1 MVNLIIPSCFLITVD
16 LFSFLLPP
24 QSVDRSAFKMTLILG
39 YTVFLLLMNDL
50 LPVTGNTIPIINV
63 FLSLS
68 LSLMV
73 ASLLETII
81 VTHIQNSSNKK
92 QVPRWV
98 SILVLQY
105 IAPVICLPLKPQSN
119 KVTVHLNPYHVQV
132 VTSGENS
139 NPAIQSWLN
148 STDHQPMKSARDPEV
163 MEELRRLSQDLRS
176 IRLQVANHL
185 EGTQASEEWAKIG
198 IDEDQSTITPYV
210 YIDSKG
216 HVIDEKPLKVVSSC
230 KLGILRFGNSHG
242 SGLGQSAER
251 ILSQSREVLQ
261 TEGEWELLNITAAES
276 LYYLDGGGYHDI
288 VFNILLK
295 RRPALYVVNLI
306 IPSCS
311 LITVDL
317 FSFLLPPQSVDRSA
331 FKMTLILGYTVFLLL
346 MNDLLPVT
354 GNTTPVINV
363 FFSISL
369 VPFIL
374 HYSNPTS
381 DYCGHAG
388 SFPVSTTWE
397 IKPRPIAVDHQ
408 PEKSARDPV
417 MEELRKLSQD
427 LRSVSRLVERHFKE
441 PQTLCDW
448 TFIGIVLD
456 RFLFLI
462 YVLFLFSTLVA
473 ISVLWTF

>member
-105 IAPVICLPLKPQSN
+105 IAPIICLPLKPQSN
-119 KVTVHLNPYHVQV
+119 KVTVHLNPYL
-132 VTSGENS
+132 TSGENS
-139 NPAIQSWLN
+139 NPALQSWLN

-198 IDEDQSTITPYV
+198 S
-210 YIDSKG
+210 
-216 HVIDEKPLKVVSSC
+216 VIDRL
-230 KLGILRFGNSHG
+230 LFIIYFIF
-242 SGLGQSAER
+242 
-251 ILSQSREVLQ
+251 ILS
-261 TEGEWELLNITAAES
+261 
-276 LYYLDGGGYHDI
+276 
-288 VFNILLK
+288 
-295 RRPALYVVNLI
+295 
-306 IPSCS
+306 
-311 LITVDL
+311 
-317 FSFLLPPQSVDRSA
+317 SFLCVA
-331 FKMTLILGYTVFLLL
+331 F
-346 MNDLLPVT
+346 
-354 GNTTPVINV
+354 
-363 FFSISL
+363 
-369 VPFIL
+369 
-374 HYSNPTS
+374 
-381 DYCGHAG
+381 
-388 SFPVSTTWE
+388 
-397 IKPRPIAVDHQ
+397 
-408 PEKSARDPV
+408 
-417 MEELRKLSQD
+417 
-427 LRSVSRLVERHFKE
+427 
-441 PQTLCDW
+441 
-448 TFIGIVLD
+448 
-456 RFLFLI
+456 
-462 YVLFLFSTLVA
+462 
-473 ISVLWTF
+473 LWL